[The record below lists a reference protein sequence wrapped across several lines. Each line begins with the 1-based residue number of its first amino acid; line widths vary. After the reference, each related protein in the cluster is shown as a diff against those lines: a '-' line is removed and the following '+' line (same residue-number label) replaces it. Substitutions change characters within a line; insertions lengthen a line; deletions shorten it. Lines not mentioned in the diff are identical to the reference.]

1 MTTASNINDAYD
13 HDIFISYQYDNTA
26 SVIKLYEKLTKTYEI
41 KTWLDIKSLKVGDD
55 LSEKILKAIKACK
68 ILICC
73 MTKNYSQSRYC
84 QKELVVADSL
94 NKKIIVLMF
103 ENQRLKDLGKIGL
116 IMDKFIRINIFKDSD
131 ALECWCGNLASALF
145 VTIETMLGV
154 DLSLKI
160 DQENSIYKKQAKQ
173 KEQIEQQK

>member
-1 MTTASNINDAYD
+1 
-13 HDIFISYQYDNTA
+13 
-26 SVIKLYEKLTKTYEI
+26 
-41 KTWLDIKSLKVGDD
+41 

-84 QKELVVADSL
+84 QKELVVAVMLFCINKVCFVNYIFLILKDSL

-116 IMDKFIRINIFKDSD
+116 IMDKFIRINIFKDTD
-131 ALECWCGNLASALF
+131 ALNYWCGNLASALF
-145 VTIETMLGV
+145 VTIETMLGI

-160 DQENSIYKKQAKQ
+160 DEENSTYKKQSK
-173 KEQIEQQK
+173 KNEIMKK